1 MSGFDITIILDK
13 KDRTLPKPINNRPG
27 YDLKYIESYIRNY
40 FGYYTDP
47 FKPLFDSERLYDKLS
62 IMKQGENPN
71 QWVVRVRANLQYLL
85 SEKKYSVYHR
95 YCLFASFG
103 KEKLINFDYYRP
115 SIHRSRMAICLGC
128 MKLTQTWRNYKK
140 RPESLASQIWNV
152 VKNDNTLNDKKFLG
166 LTSYKVKYPQTRNQF
181 NLWIAEM
188 IAMYR
193 RDNPDMLCFFL
204 NRNYEEY
211 YIPYDWIGD
220 KKYQLHDRLH
230 KHVVDLLRER
240 GHRIVNPRSW
250 YEMIKWADKPDK
262 YLNNKNFIRIE

>member
-1 MSGFDITIILDK
+1 MSGFGITIILDK

-71 QWVVRVRANLQYLL
+71 QWAVRVRANLQYLL

-128 MKLTQTWRNYKK
+128 MKLTQLLSFTTLIVKDLMQYH
-140 RPESLASQIWNV
+140 WNH
-152 VKNDNTLNDKKFLG
+152 
-166 LTSYKVKYPQTRNQF
+166 
-181 NLWIAEM
+181 E
-188 IAMYR
+188 
-193 RDNPDMLCFFL
+193 C
-204 NRNYEEY
+204 
-211 YIPYDWIGD
+211 
-220 KKYQLHDRLH
+220 
-230 KHVVDLLRER
+230 
-240 GHRIVNPRSW
+240 
-250 YEMIKWADKPDK
+250 DKPKTDFGHQELYK
-262 YLNNKNFIRIE
+262 RLGEIIRKDSNH